1 MRFYQILIL
10 YCLSFIFCTPAL
22 FAQANQ
28 GIKLHGTVADS
39 TNKQP
44 LPNASIYNE
53 QAQNATISNDE
64 GGFEIYADALPVTL
78 NISYVGY
85 QTQKIT
91 VTDPTQQLSI
101 VLSPASISLDTVLV
115 GRDNAVQLI
124 RKAFEK
130 VYAHATRKYYGKGYI
145 RQFTKEGDTYT
156 GMQEAIFN
164 GQWQSFAMTG
174 WQPLQTRYANLEK
187 SMISFT
193 NFSFFSFMSTGYLPS
208 NVVRK
213 PVTKRPD
220 SLYDCRISQYITG
233 SNMHEIAVIM
243 CTPKTNKTDNMF
255 VGKIFIDTENYDVLK
270 LDGKIVNFSFDLS
283 GPLKLKDT
291 EVNTIVNFKKTADGA
306 TVLDFADIK
315 FTSKAAFGF
324 VTAKKLFYDA
334 KILMYDYD
342 DTLSKE
348 KYMTITPKTDDV
360 GLMKNI
366 PYNSEKWDGNT
377 MISHTPLENEII
389 RSFERRKLI
398 SNYLR

>member
-1 MRFYQILIL
+1 M
-10 YCLSFIFCTPAL
+10 PEL
-22 FAQANQ
+22 FAQVYS
-28 GIKLHGTVADS
+28 GIKLHGIVADS

-44 LPNASIYNE
+44 LPNASIYND
-53 QAQNATISNDE
+53 QNHNATVSNDE
-64 GGFEIYADALPVTL
+64 GAFEIHTDVLPVTL
-78 NISYVGY
+78 SISYVGY
-85 QTQKIT
+85 QTKKIT
-91 VTDPTQQLSI
+91 VTDTTQHLSI
-101 VLSPASISLDTVLV
+101 VLSPASISLDPVV
-115 GRDNAVQLI
+115 VDGDGAIQLI

-130 VYAHATRKYYGKGYI
+130 TYPHATRKYYGKGYI
-145 RQFTKEGDTYT
+145 RQFTKEGNTYT

-208 NVVRK
+208 NIVRK
-213 PVTKRPD
+213 PITKKPD
-220 SLYDCRISQYITG
+220 SLYDCRIIQYITG
-233 SNMHEIAVIM
+233 INMHEIAVIM
-243 CTPKTNKTDNMF
+243 CTPKSNKTHDMF
-255 VGKIFIDTENYDVLK
+255 AGKIFIDTENYDVLK
-270 LDGKIVNFSFDLS
+270 LEGKILNFSFDLS

-291 EVNTIVNFKKTADGA
+291 EVNTIVNFKKTVDGA
-306 TVLDFADIK
+306 IVLDFADIK
-315 FTSKAAFGF
+315 FTSKATFGF

-342 DTLSKE
+342 DALSKE
-348 KYMTITPKTDDV
+348 KYMIITPKIHDV

-366 PYNSEKWDGNT
+366 PYSSDTWDRNT
-377 MISHTPLENEII
+377 RISHTPLENEII

>member
-10 YCLSFIFCTPAL
+10 YCVGFIFCAPEL
-22 FAQANQ
+22 FAQAHPT
-28 GIKLHGTVADS
+28 IKLHGTIADS

-44 LPNASIYNE
+44 LPNASIYND
-53 QAQNATISNDE
+53 QTHNATISNDE
-64 GGFEIYADALPVTL
+64 GSFEIYADALPVTL

-85 QTQKIT
+85 QAKIIT
-91 VTDPTQQLSI
+91 VTDTTQQLSI
-101 VLSPASISLDTVLV
+101 ILSPASISLNTVVV
-115 GRDNAVQLI
+115 GGDNAVQLI

-130 VYAHATRKYYGKGYI
+130 IYPHATRKYYGKGYI

-156 GMQEAIFN
+156 GMQEATFN
-164 GQWQSFAMTG
+164 GQWQCFAMTG
-174 WQPLQTRYANLEK
+174 WQPLQTRFANLEK

-213 PVTKRPD
+213 PVTKKPD

-233 SNMHEIAVIM
+233 NNMHEIAVIM
-243 CTPKTNKTDNMF
+243 CTPKSNKTDNMF
-255 VGKIFIDTENYDVLK
+255 VGKVFIDTENYDVLK
-270 LDGKIVNFSFDLS
+270 LDGKILNFSFDLS

-342 DTLSKE
+342 DALSKE
-348 KYMTITPKTDDV
+348 KYMTITSKIRDV
-360 GLMKNI
+360 ELMKNI
-366 PYNSEKWDGNT
+366 PYSSATWDDNT
-377 MISHTPLENEII
+377 RISHTPLENEII
-389 RSFERRKLI
+389 HSFERRKLI

>member
-1 MRFYQILIL
+1 
-10 YCLSFIFCTPAL
+10 
-22 FAQANQ
+22 
-28 GIKLHGTVADS
+28 
-39 TNKQP
+39 
-44 LPNASIYNE
+44 
-53 QAQNATISNDE
+53 
-64 GGFEIYADALPVTL
+64 
-78 NISYVGY
+78 
-85 QTQKIT
+85 
-91 VTDPTQQLSI
+91 
-101 VLSPASISLDTVLV
+101 
-115 GRDNAVQLI
+115 
-124 RKAFEK
+124 
-130 VYAHATRKYYGKGYI
+130 
-145 RQFTKEGDTYT
+145 
-156 GMQEAIFN
+156 
-164 GQWQSFAMTG
+164 
-174 WQPLQTRYANLEK
+174 
-187 SMISFT
+187 
-193 NFSFFSFMSTGYLPS
+193 
-208 NVVRK
+208 
-213 PVTKRPD
+213 
-220 SLYDCRISQYITG
+220 
-233 SNMHEIAVIM
+233 MHEIAVIM

-389 RSFERRKLI
+389 SSFERRKLI